1 MFRNIPLLTLLI
13 GGLVLQVSAQSPA
26 AQQPLA
32 ANTAPINVVL
42 ADGTP
47 VKLTLGSTAA
57 SKGVRLGENLE
68 LEVAEDVRVNDVVVL
83 AKGSIANAEATNL
96 RSGVNGRGG
105 WIDINLDSVTLADG
119 HRVPIRSS
127 KNKPFRDGGTIVSN
141 SGQDA
146 SIAQGTD
153 LTAYINGDQS
163 LDLTRLRAA
172 SGPTTEVKITSN
184 PSNAEITLDGRVTG
198 STPYTLR
205 VPSGDHVIVLRMVG
219 FRPWQGKVHV
229 AGEPLSVDAPLS
241 KLDGTEPVPTTKA
254 AEPSLGDL
262 ARAARARKPQ
272 ATTPATDANAQTA
285 TQSGKRDPMEE
296 VPKQ

>member
-1 MFRNIPLLTLLI
+1 MPKMITLLTLLF
-13 GGLVLQVSAQSPA
+13 GGLVLQASAQSPA
-26 AQQPLA
+26 AQRPLA
-32 ANTAPINVVL
+32 ANAAPLNVVL

-47 VKLTLGSTAA
+47 VRLTLGNAA
-57 SKGVRLGENLE
+57 AAKGVRMGENLE
-68 LEVAEDVRVNDVVVL
+68 LEVAEDVRVNEVVVI

-96 RSGVNGRGG
+96 RSGLNGHGG

-119 HRVPIRSS
+119 QRVPIRST
-127 KNKPFRDGGTIVSN
+127 KNKPFRDQGTIVSN

-153 LTAYINGDQS
+153 VTAYISGDQS

-172 SGPTTEVKITSN
+172 SGPTVEVKVSSN
-184 PSNAEITLDGRVTG
+184 PSNAEITLDGRLAG

-205 VPSGDHVIVLRMVG
+205 MSSGDHVMVLRIVG

-229 AGEPLSVDAPLS
+229 AGEPLSVDVPLV
-241 KLDGTEPVPTTKA
+241 KLDGTEPMPTSKPPQ
-254 AEPSLGDL
+254 PSLGDL

-272 ATTPATDANAQTA
+272 STNPPSETTTQTGAQT
-285 TQSGKRDPMEE
+285 GKRDPMEE
-296 VPKQ
+296 LPKQ